1 MCLCHHRVTFSLL
14 TSSTFTDV
22 RCTLKTKILQIVN
35 KAGINKISLLY
46 LNKLKQTLGQA
57 GHSCSSPKEDGGI
70 VNDAFQKPKLS
81 KAFSDK
87 NSVSI
92 LHLQT
97 GSIV

>member
-1 MCLCHHRVTFSLL
+1 MF
-14 TSSTFTDV
+14 FTKGV
-22 RCTLKTKILQIVN
+22 IEI
-35 KAGINKISLLY
+35 G
-46 LNKLKQTLGQA
+46 
-57 GHSCSSPKEDGGI
+57 EI

-92 LHLQT
+92 LHLQA

>member
-1 MCLCHHRVTFSLL
+1 MF
-14 TSSTFTDV
+14 FTKGV
-22 RCTLKTKILQIVN
+22 IEI
-35 KAGINKISLLY
+35 
-46 LNKLKQTLGQA
+46 
-57 GHSCSSPKEDGGI
+57 KEI

-92 LHLQT
+92 LHLQI